1 MTRYYM
7 TGDSSSSSASP
18 QHDINVNDDQQDTQC
33 WFSNP
38 NSNWPDMLPEAG
50 QHSDS
55 VSNSIQNSSSLLTM
69 NPQNRNIQRELPPL
83 TNTDF
88 FSTRYT
94 SNLQQGIS
102 GTLSSGATGLE
113 SGREEKATYESYED
127 SFEDNLFMADLE
139 ATLQERMDNLRSPHG
154 RFDLTNIH
162 SIGSRTVDMKP
173 EHNEDLGLDEQQ
185 DPIGRPCS
193 QLVHVPTTPL
203 EHSQRDSSSLS
214 VSWATLTP
222 PTLSDQ
228 PSRSNTQSVTLETA
242 APVRSFGPSRE
253 WYLPPRVSI
262 LQRFHTLLHVLMFRE
277 EAAA

>member
-7 TGDSSSSSASP
+7 TGGSSGSSKPP
-18 QHDINVNDDQQDTQC
+18 QHGINVNDDEQDTQR

-50 QHSDS
+50 QHSGS
-55 VSNSIQNSSSLLTM
+55 VSNSIQNSSSLLPM
-69 NPQNRNIQRELPPL
+69 NPQNRNIQHELAPL
-83 TNTDF
+83 TNTDI
-88 FSTRYT
+88 FSTRYE

-102 GTLSSGATGLE
+102 DTLSSGATGLE
-113 SGREEKATYESYED
+113 SGREEKAAYESYGD
-127 SFEDNLFMADLE
+127 SIEDNPFIADPE
-139 ATLQERMDNLRSPHG
+139 ATLQERIDKLRSPHG
-154 RFDLTNIH
+154 RIGSTNIH
-162 SIGSRTVDMKP
+162 SIESRTVDMKP
-173 EHNEDLGLDEQQ
+173 EHNEDLGPDELQ
-185 DPIGRPCS
+185 DIGRSSS

-214 VSWATLTP
+214 VSWTTLTP
-222 PTLSDQ
+222 LTLSDQ

-242 APVRSFGPSRE
+242 APVRSFGPSKE

-262 LQRFHTLLHVLMFRE
+262 LQRFHALLHMLMFRE

>member
-7 TGDSSSSSASP
+7 TGGSSSSSAPP
-18 QHDINVNDDQQDTQC
+18 QHDINVNNDQQDTQR

-38 NSNWPDMLPEAG
+38 HSNWPDMLPVAG
-50 QHSDS
+50 QHSGS

-69 NPQNRNIQRELPPL
+69 NPQNWNIQHELAPL
-83 TNTDF
+83 TNPDF
-88 FSTRYT
+88 FSTRYK

-102 GTLSSGATGLE
+102 GTLSSEDTGLE
-113 SGREEKATYESYED
+113 SGREEKATYESYGD
-127 SFEDNLFMADLE
+127 GFEDNPFMADPE
-139 ATLQERMDNLRSPHG
+139 ATLQERMDNLRSPRG
-154 RFDLTNIH
+154 RIDSTNIH
-162 SIGSRTVDMKP
+162 SIESRTVDMKP

-185 DPIGRPCS
+185 DPIGWPCP
-193 QLVHVPTTPL
+193 QLVHIPTTPL
-203 EHSQRDSSSLS
+203 EHCQRDSASLS
-214 VSWATLTP
+214 VSWTILTS

-262 LQRFHTLLHVLMFRE
+262 LQRFHTLTCTNVS
-277 EAAA
+277 